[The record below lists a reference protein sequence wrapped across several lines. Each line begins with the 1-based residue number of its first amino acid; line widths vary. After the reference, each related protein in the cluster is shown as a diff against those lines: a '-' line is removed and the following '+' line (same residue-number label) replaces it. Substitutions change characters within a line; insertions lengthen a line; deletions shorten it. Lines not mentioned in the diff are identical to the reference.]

1 MKRYPVLESS
11 LAIIVVLMLALLV
24 IPVSHSRSVQGDEE
38 WRTFQGAWFA
48 IKFPPGF
55 VVRPSLPSN
64 SALNGFDSAFFTAP
78 DGSVEFYVFSPQWT
92 GFPTDIEI
100 DPTIEVLVSFDVTQR
115 AGKSIRR
122 ITIAARDGSYQRSI
136 EDIQD
141 NVTNTRRVFGITYV
155 NVAAFNYYKETY
167 LTFKASL
174 CLSAE

>member
-1 MKRYPVLESS
+1 MKRCPVFARSS
-11 LAIIVVLMLALLV
+11 AIIVVLIFALLV
-24 IPVSHSRSVQGDEE
+24 IPVSLSRPVQGDEE

-55 VVRPSLPSN
+55 MVRPSLPSN
-64 SALNGFDSAFFTAP
+64 SAVNGFDSVFFTAP

-100 DPTIEVLVSFDVTQR
+100 DPMIEVLVSFDVTQR

-122 ITIAARDGSYQRSI
+122 ITIAARDGSYQKSI

-141 NVTNTRRVFGITYV
+141 SVTKTRRVFGITYV
-155 NVAAFNYYKETY
+155 NTAAYNYYKETY
-167 LTFKASL
+167 LIFKASL
-174 CLSAE
+174 CLFAD